1 MFMVVDVLVIRV
13 VVQLNELGSLFGINM
28 ESFFLQEKF
37 KIYRIYRIRTESAA
51 SAKTHPFTRT
61 CRRLAAIDRQ
71 STAVLTHMYCID
83 PTAY

>member
-37 KIYRIYRIRTESAA
+37 
-51 SAKTHPFTRT
+51 
-61 CRRLAAIDRQ
+61 
-71 STAVLTHMYCID
+71 
-83 PTAY
+83 